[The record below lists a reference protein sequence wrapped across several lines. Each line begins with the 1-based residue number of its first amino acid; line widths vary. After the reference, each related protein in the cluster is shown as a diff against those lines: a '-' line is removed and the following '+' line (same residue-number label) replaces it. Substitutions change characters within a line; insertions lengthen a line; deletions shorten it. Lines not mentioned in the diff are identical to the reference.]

1 MFRKIRKIKNE
12 IDKDAV
18 DSLLHSCRRGVLS
31 MNGDDGYPYSIPI
44 NYYYDEAN
52 QKIYFHGAKSGYK
65 VDCLNRNDKVC
76 FTVFGNENNEELSWA
91 PYVQSVVVFGRCHL
105 IDTDNEILK
114 TFAMKYYPSLF
125 LNLNNNPINISITT
139 VISIR
144 QTKAF
149 TSFLNSYDLYISS
162 L

>member
-31 MNGDDGYPYSIPI
+31 MNGEDDYPYAIPV

-52 QKIYFHGAKSGYK
+52 QKIYFHGAKVGYK
-65 VDCLNRNDKVC
+65 VDCLNLCDKVC
-76 FTVFGNENNEELSWA
+76 FTVFGNESIKDLEWA

-105 IDTDNEILK
+105 VDTDNEVLK
-114 TFAMKYYPSLF
+114 TFMMKYYPSVDLVDKVIEEDSKF
-125 LNLNNNPINISITT
+125 VQMYEISIEHKSGKQ
-139 VISIR
+139 V
-144 QTKAF
+144 QEK
-149 TSFLNSYDLYISS
+149 
-162 L
+162 

>member
-18 DSLLHSCRRGVLS
+18 ESLLRSCRRGILS
-31 MNGDDGYPYSIPI
+31 MNGEDGYPYAIPV

-52 QKIYFHGAKSGYK
+52 QKIYFHGAKAGYK

-76 FTVFGNENNEELSWA
+76 FTVFGNESIKDLEWA

-105 IDTDNEILK
+105 VDTDNDVLK
-114 TFAMKYYPSLF
+114 TFMMKYYPSVDLVDKVIKEDSKF
-125 LNLNNNPINISITT
+125 VQMYEISIEHKSGKQ
-139 VISIR
+139 V
-144 QTKAF
+144 QEK
-149 TSFLNSYDLYISS
+149 
-162 L
+162 

>member
-12 IDKDAV
+12 IDKEVV

-31 MNGDDGYPYSIPI
+31 MNGEDGYPYAIPV

-52 QKIYFHGAKSGYK
+52 QKIYFHGAKAGYK
-65 VDCLNRNDKVC
+65 VDCLNKCDKVC
-76 FTVFGNENNEELSWA
+76 FTVFGNESIKDLAWA

-114 TFAMKYYPSLF
+114 TFAMKYYPSSDLADMEIKEGSKF
-125 LNLNNNPINISITT
+125 VQMYEINIEHKSGKQ
-139 VISIR
+139 V
-144 QTKAF
+144 QEK
-149 TSFLNSYDLYISS
+149 
-162 L
+162 

>member
-1 MFRKIRKIKNE
+1 MFRRIRKIKNE

-44 NYYYDEAN
+44 NYYYDKAN

-76 FTVFGNENNEELSWA
+76 FTVFGNESIKELPWA

-114 TFAMKYYPSLF
+114 TFAMKYYPSSDLADMEIKEGSKF
-125 LNLNNNPINISITT
+125 VQMYEISIEHKSGKQ
-139 VISIR
+139 V
-144 QTKAF
+144 QEK
-149 TSFLNSYDLYISS
+149 
-162 L
+162 

>member
-31 MNGDDGYPYSIPI
+31 MNGEDGYPYAIPV

-52 QKIYFHGAKSGYK
+52 QKIYFHGAKAGYK
-65 VDCLNRNDKVC
+65 VDCLKSCDKVC
-76 FTVFGNENNEELSWA
+76 FTVFGNESIKDLEWA

-105 IDTDNEILK
+105 VDTNNEVLK
-114 TFAMKYYPSLF
+114 TFMMKYYPNVDLVDKVIEEDSKF
-125 LNLNNNPINISITT
+125 VQMYEISIEHKSGKQ
-139 VISIR
+139 V
-144 QTKAF
+144 QEK
-149 TSFLNSYDLYISS
+149 
-162 L
+162 

>member
-31 MNGDDGYPYSIPI
+31 MNGEDGYPYAIPV

-52 QKIYFHGAKSGYK
+52 QKIYFHGAKAGYK
-65 VDCLNRNDKVC
+65 VDCLNSCDKVC
-76 FTVFGNENNEELSWA
+76 FTVFGNESIKDLEWA

-105 IDTDNEILK
+105 VDTDNEVLK
-114 TFAMKYYPSLF
+114 TFMMKYYPNVDLVDKVIEEDSKF
-125 LNLNNNPINISITT
+125 VQMYEISIEHKSGKQ
-139 VISIR
+139 V
-144 QTKAF
+144 QEK
-149 TSFLNSYDLYISS
+149 
-162 L
+162 

>member
-31 MNGDDGYPYSIPI
+31 MNGEDGYPYAIPV

-52 QKIYFHGAKSGYK
+52 QKIYFHGAKAGYK
-65 VDCLNRNDKVC
+65 VDCLNSCDKVC
-76 FTVFGNENNEELSWA
+76 FTVFGNESIKDLEWA

-105 IDTDNEILK
+105 ADTNNEVLK
-114 TFAMKYYPSLF
+114 TFMMKYYPNVDLVDKVIEEDSKF
-125 LNLNNNPINISITT
+125 VQMYEISIEHKSGKQ
-139 VISIR
+139 V
-144 QTKAF
+144 QEK
-149 TSFLNSYDLYISS
+149 
-162 L
+162 

>member
-12 IDKDAV
+12 IDNDAV

-31 MNGDDGYPYSIPI
+31 MNGEDGYPYAIPV

-52 QKIYFHGAKSGYK
+52 QKIYFHGAKAGYK

-76 FTVFGNENNEELSWA
+76 FTVFGNESIKDLEWA

-105 IDTDNEILK
+105 VDTNNEVLK
-114 TFAMKYYPSLF
+114 TFMMKYYPNVDLVDKVIEEDSKF
-125 LNLNNNPINISITT
+125 VQMYEISIEHKSGKQ
-139 VISIR
+139 V
-144 QTKAF
+144 QEK
-149 TSFLNSYDLYISS
+149 
-162 L
+162 

>member
-31 MNGDDGYPYSIPI
+31 MNGEDGYPYAIPV

-52 QKIYFHGAKSGYK
+52 QKIYFHGAKAGYK
-65 VDCLNRNDKVC
+65 VDCLKSCDKVC

-114 TFAMKYYPSLF
+114 TFAMKYYPSSDLADMEIKEGSKF
-125 LNLNNNPINISITT
+125 VQMYEISIEHKSGKQ
-139 VISIR
+139 V
-144 QTKAF
+144 QEK
-149 TSFLNSYDLYISS
+149 
-162 L
+162 

>member
-18 DSLLHSCRRGVLS
+18 DSLLHTCRRGVLS
-31 MNGDDGYPYSIPI
+31 MNGDDGYPYSIPV

-65 VDCLNRNDKVC
+65 VDCLNRDDKVC
-76 FTVFGNENNEELSWA
+76 FTVFGNESIKDLEWA

-105 IDTDNEILK
+105 VDTNNEVLK
-114 TFAMKYYPSLF
+114 TFMMKYYPNVDLVDKVIEEDSKF
-125 LNLNNNPINISITT
+125 VQMYEISIEHKSGKQ
-139 VISIR
+139 V
-144 QTKAF
+144 QEK
-149 TSFLNSYDLYISS
+149 
-162 L
+162 

>member
-12 IDKDAV
+12 IDKDAI

-65 VDCLNRNDKVC
+65 VDCLNRCDKVC
-76 FTVFGNENNEELSWA
+76 FTVFGNESIKELPWA

-114 TFAMKYYPSLF
+114 TFAMKYYPSSDLADMEIKEGSKF
-125 LNLNNNPINISITT
+125 VQMYEISIEHKSGKQ
-139 VISIR
+139 V
-144 QTKAF
+144 QEK
-149 TSFLNSYDLYISS
+149 
-162 L
+162 

>member
-65 VDCLNRNDKVC
+65 VDCLNRCDKVC
-76 FTVFGNENNEELSWA
+76 FTIFGNESIKDLVWA
-91 PYVQSVVVFGRCHL
+91 PFVQSVIVFGRCHL
-105 IDTDNEILK
+105 VDTDNEVLK
-114 TFAMKYYPSLF
+114 NFMMKYYPSLDLVDKVIKDDSKF
-125 LNLNNNPINISITT
+125 VQMYEISIEHKSGKQ
-139 VISIR
+139 V
-144 QTKAF
+144 QEK
-149 TSFLNSYDLYISS
+149 
-162 L
+162 